1 MIRFFY
7 FWILLIFLSIH
18 CASAF
23 VAPQA
28 NPGLAPFSTLQ
39 RNQKLKYYPATQ
51 HNQKQH
57 HDSSRRTRIAVACY
71 YSLMTA
77 QEFIDAGVSFETFA
91 PQFLWLPMILAPNS
105 QLTKTLM
112 GPLWPLLGLGAVH
125 LAIVVTAATQYD
137 GALDQIAIFSEVF
150 DPSLSQLAG
159 MQKLFAYPNF
169 VAEEWP
175 HVLIWDLFVGRAI
188 WLDGIQR
195 AGGGINTRVALVFC
209 NLIGPPGLLIHVAT
223 CLLSGK
229 GLPAMGY
236 RCQEEEGDEN
246 DNSK

>member
-1 MIRFFY
+1 MIRFCC
-7 FWILLIFLSIH
+7 WILLLLDIH
-18 CASAF
+18 FASAF

-28 NPGLAPFSTLQ
+28 KPGLVPFSTLQ
-39 RNQKLKYYPATQ
+39 NQKLNYPSYN
-51 HNQKQH
+51 HR
-57 HDSSRRTRIAVACY
+57 HDSSIIVA
-71 YSLMTA
+71 SLTA

-91 PQFLWLPMILAPNS
+91 PQFLWLPMILAPSS
-105 QLTKTLM
+105 QLTKKLM

-125 LAIVVTAATQYD
+125 LAIVVTAATQE
-137 GALDQIAIFSEVF
+137 GALDQIAIFAEVF

-195 AGGGINTRVALVFC
+195 GIDTRVALSFC
-209 NLIGPPGLLIHVAT
+209 NFIGPPGLLIHAAT

-229 GLPAMGY
+229 GLPSMGY
-236 RCQEEEGDEN
+236 QEDDETSN
-246 DNSK
+246 YSS